1 MLNTHCETRPG
12 NGHAHRPEPVKKAAK
27 KPQVV
32 CPYCREHDEVIPI
45 FYGYPT
51 HAAFMRAERG
61 EIYLGGSIGGPTS
74 YYCKRDDREF

>member
-1 MLNTHCETRPG
+1 MLNTHCETRHT
-12 NGHAHRPEPVKKAAK
+12 NGHGRAPEKRAAK
-27 KPQVV
+27 KSQIV
-32 CPYCREHDEVIPI
+32 CPYCLEPDQVIPI

-51 HAAFMRAERG
+51 HTAFMRAERG